1 MDEEEELLNI
11 VESTQLVDT
20 GYGFAIYIDMDI
32 PASQDFTIVPIYH
45 EFDDAIILEIWIEY
59 SGSGASPLRF
69 ALLDEV
75 DEHVEAVGKWLLNGK
90 MLLLFKDKLVSLPL
104 PPNVKPM
111 RLFAHIAGPDE
122 HTTA

>member
-1 MDEEEELLNI
+1 MDEEEELLSI

-20 GYGFAIYIDMDI
+20 GYGFAIYIDSDI
-32 PASQDFTIVPIYH
+32 PTVQDFTIVPIYH
-45 EFDDAIILEIWIEY
+45 EFDDAVILEIWIEY
-59 SGSGASPLRF
+59 SGAGAPLRF

-75 DEHVEAVGKWLLNGK
+75 DEHVEAVGKWLLNGQ
-90 MLLLFKDKLVSLPL
+90 MLLLFKSKLVSLPL

-122 HTTA
+122 HPTA